1 MTITAQKR
9 GEQME
14 VYCDKV
20 FVCSWTLK
28 LLVLKLSGINPNWKA
43 LSKILIVITLGTIKK
58 IKTVVKGKQGNGIL
72 EISNTKED
80 NNEDTERQERYK
92 ITESRKQNER
102 CKMHLN

>member
-1 MTITAQKR
+1 
-9 GEQME
+9 ME
-14 VYCDKV
+14 VHCGKV

-28 LLVLKLSGINPNWKA
+28 LLVLKLSGINPNRKA

-80 NNEDTERQERYK
+80 NEDTERQERYK

-102 CKMHLN
+102 CKMHLS